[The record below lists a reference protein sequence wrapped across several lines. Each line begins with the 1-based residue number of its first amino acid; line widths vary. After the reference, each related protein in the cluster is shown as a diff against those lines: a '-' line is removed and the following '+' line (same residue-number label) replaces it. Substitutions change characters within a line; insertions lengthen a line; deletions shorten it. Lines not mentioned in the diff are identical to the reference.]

1 MSLQATTNEPIATVF
16 RPFTSCMIEYTS
28 LYALAYDLENR
39 KEVFRTWSVNM
50 NGKIMSVKDWLD
62 WFYHTHI
69 LKGAEFY
76 EKV

>member
-1 MSLQATTNEPIATVF
+1 MSDFVPVATVF
-16 RPFTSCMIEYTS
+16 RPFSSCVLEYDS
-28 LYALAYDLENR
+28 IFALAYDLENR
-39 KEVFRTWSVNM
+39 KEVFKKWSVNM
-50 NGKIMSVKDWLD
+50 NGKIYSVREWLD

>member
-1 MSLQATTNEPIATVF
+1 MDNFVSVASVF
-16 RPFTSCMIEYTS
+16 RPFTSCILEYDS
-28 LYALAYDLENR
+28 IYALAYDLENR
-39 KEVFRTWSVNM
+39 KEVFSKWSVNM
-50 NGKIMSVKDWLD
+50 NGKIYSVREWLE